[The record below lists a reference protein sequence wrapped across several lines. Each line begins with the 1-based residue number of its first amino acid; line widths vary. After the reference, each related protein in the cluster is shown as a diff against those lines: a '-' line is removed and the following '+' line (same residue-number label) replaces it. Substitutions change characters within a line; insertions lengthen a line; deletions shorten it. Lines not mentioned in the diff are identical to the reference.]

1 MTVQPWIALNDGA
14 HIPQFGLGVWQTEQ
28 GETPEVVRT
37 AIAAGYRHID
47 TAFRY
52 GNQLGVGQGVRE
64 SGIAREALFVTSKLD
79 GEFQGQDRA
88 IAGLDECLRQLQM
101 DYVDLLLIHWPLPQ
115 RNEYVSTWKTFET
128 LVASGKVR
136 SIGVSN
142 FTPAHLDHLRA
153 ETTICPATNQIQLSP
168 RITRP
173 DQVAYGHAHNIVTVS
188 WSPLGQGGDLL
199 SDPTLAAIAQAHGK
213 TPAQIVLRWNIELG
227 LVPIP
232 RSSNPVRLAQNLEIF
247 DFALTPAEIAAIT
260 ALDTGAEKRVDSDVQ
275 GH

>member
-1 MTVQPWIALNDGA
+1 MPIPSVTLNNGLQMPQIGLGTASLND
-14 HIPQFGLGVWQTEQ
+14 T
-28 GETPEVVRT
+28 TVVPVVVN
-37 AIAAGYRHID
+37 AIAAGYRHLD

-79 GEFQGQDRA
+79 GEFQGQERA

>member
-1 MTVQPWIALNDGA
+1 MKIPAVTLNNGLQM
-14 HIPQFGLGVWQTEQ
+14 PQIGLGTWPLKDHDAAPVM
-28 GETPEVVRT
+28 VT
-37 AIAAGYRHID
+37 AIEAGYRHID

-52 GNQLGVGQGVRE
+52 GNQRGVGQGVRD
-64 SGIAREALFVTSKLD
+64 SGIAREELFITSKLD
-79 GEFQGQDRA
+79 GEFQGENRA
-88 IAGLDECLRQLQM
+88 IAGLDACLQQLQM

-115 RNEYVSTWKTFET
+115 RNDYVSTWKTFET

-142 FTPAHLDHLRA
+142 FTPAHLDHLLA

-173 DQVAYGHAHNIVTVS
+173 DQVAYGRAHGIVTVS
-188 WSPLGQGGDLL
+188 WSPLGQGSDLL
-199 SDPTLAAIAQAHGK
+199 SDATLQAIAQKYGK
-213 TPAQIVLRWNIELG
+213 TTAQVVLRWNIELG

-232 RSSNPVRLAQNLEIF
+232 KSSNPVRVVQNLDIF
-247 DFALTPAEIAAIT
+247 DFALTSAEIAAIT
-260 ALDTGAEKRVDSDVQ
+260 ALDTGAEKRVDSDVD

>member
-1 MTVQPWIALNDGA
+1 MTIPAVTLNNGVQM
-14 HIPQFGLGVWQTEQ
+14 PQIGLGTWPLKDHDAAPVM
-28 GETPEVVRT
+28 VT
-37 AIAAGYRHID
+37 AIEAGYRHID

-52 GNQLGVGQGVRE
+52 GNQRGVGQGVRD
-64 SGIAREALFVTSKLD
+64 SGIAREELFITSKLD
-79 GEFQGQDRA
+79 GEFQGENRA
-88 IAGLDECLRQLQM
+88 IAGLDACLQQLQM

-115 RNEYVSTWKTFET
+115 RNDYVSTWKTFET

-142 FTPAHLDHLRA
+142 FTPAHLDHLLA

-173 DQVAYGHAHNIVTVS
+173 DQVAYGRAHGIVTVS
-188 WSPLGQGGDLL
+188 WSPLGQGSDLL
-199 SDPTLAAIAQAHGK
+199 SDPTLVAIAQKYGK
-213 TPAQIVLRWNIELG
+213 TTAQVVLRWNIELG

-232 RSSNPVRLAQNLEIF
+232 KSSNPVRLVQNLDIF
-247 DFALTPAEIAAIT
+247 DFALTSAEIAAIT
-260 ALDTGAEKRVDSDVQ
+260 ALDTGAEKRVDSDVD

>member
-1 MTVQPWIALNDGA
+1 MKIPAVTLNNGVQM
-14 HIPQFGLGVWQTEQ
+14 PQIGLGTWPLKDHDAAPVM
-28 GETPEVVRT
+28 VT
-37 AIAAGYRHID
+37 AIEAGYRHID

-52 GNQLGVGQGVRE
+52 GNQRGVGQGVRD
-64 SGIAREALFVTSKLD
+64 SGIAREELFITSKLD
-79 GEFQGQDRA
+79 GEFQGENRA
-88 IAGLDECLRQLQM
+88 IAGLDACLQQLQM

-142 FTPAHLDHLRA
+142 FTPAHLDHLLA

-173 DQVAYGHAHNIVTVS
+173 DQVAYGRAHGIVTVS
-188 WSPLGQGGDLL
+188 WSPLGQGSDLL
-199 SDPTLAAIAQAHGK
+199 SDPTLVAIAQKYGK
-213 TPAQIVLRWNIELG
+213 TTAQVVLRWNIELG

-232 RSSNPVRLAQNLEIF
+232 KSSNPVRLVQNLDIF
-247 DFALTPAEIAAIT
+247 DFALTSAEIAAIT
-260 ALDTGAEKRVDSDVQ
+260 ALDTGAEKRVDSDVD

>member
-1 MTVQPWIALNDGA
+1 MPIPSVTLNNGLQMPQIGLGTASLNDTTVA
-14 HIPQFGLGVWQTEQ
+14 P
-28 GETPEVVRT
+28 VVVN
-37 AIAAGYRHID
+37 AIEAGYRHID
-47 TAFRY
+47 TAYRY
-52 GNQLGVGQGVRE
+52 GNQLGVGQGVRD
-64 SGIAREALFVTSKLD
+64 SGIAREHLFVTSKLD
-79 GEFQGQDRA
+79 GEFQGENRA
-88 IAGLDECLRQLQM
+88 IAGLDECLAQLQM

-142 FTPAHLDHLRA
+142 FTPAHLDHLRS

-213 TPAQIVLRWNIELG
+213 TPVQIVLRWNIELG

-247 DFALTPAEIAAIT
+247 DFALTPDEIATIT

>member
-1 MTVQPWIALNDGA
+1 MPIPSVTLNNGLQMPQIGLGTASLND
-14 HIPQFGLGVWQTEQ
+14 T
-28 GETPEVVRT
+28 TVVPVVVN
-37 AIAAGYRHID
+37 AIAAGYRHLD

-52 GNQLGVGQGVRE
+52 GNQRGVGQGVRE

-128 LVASGKVR
+128 LVVSGKVR

-168 RITRP
+168 QITRP

-247 DFALTPAEIAAIT
+247 DFALTPVEIATIT

>member
-1 MTVQPWIALNDGA
+1 MTIPSVKLNNGLQM
-14 HIPQFGLGVWQTEQ
+14 PQIGLG
-28 GETPEVVRT
+28 T
-37 AIAAGYRHID
+37 ASLDDDAVAPVIVSAIEAGYRHID

-52 GNQLGVGQGVRE
+52 GNQRGVGKGVRD
-64 SGIAREALFVTSKLD
+64 SGIAREQLFVTTKLD
-79 GEFQGQDRA
+79 GEFQGQNRA
-88 IAGLDECLRQLQM
+88 IVGLDECLQQLQM

-142 FTPAHLDHLRA
+142 FTPAHLEMLHA
-153 ETTICPATNQIQLSP
+153 QTTIRPTTNQIQLSP

-199 SDPTLAAIAQAHGK
+199 SDPTLKAIAHAHGRSI
-213 TPAQIVLRWNIELG
+213 AQIVLRWNIELG

-232 RSSNPVRLAQNLEIF
+232 RSANPVRLAQNLEIF
-247 DFALTPAEIAAIT
+247 DFALTPAQIAAIT

>member
-1 MTVQPWIALNDGA
+1 MSIPTVTLNNGVQM
-14 HIPQFGLGVWQTEQ
+14 PQIGLGTWPLKDHDAAPVM
-28 GETPEVVRT
+28 VT
-37 AIAAGYRHID
+37 AIEAGYRHID
-47 TAFRY
+47 TAYRY
-52 GNQLGVGQGVRE
+52 GNQRGVGQGVRD
-64 SGIAREALFVTSKLD
+64 SGIAREELFITSKLD

-128 LVASGKVR
+128 LVATGKVR

-173 DQVAYGHAHNIVTVS
+173 DQVAYGRAHNIVTVS
-188 WSPLGQGGDLL
+188 WSPLGQGSDLL
-199 SDPTLAAIAQAHGK
+199 SDPTLAAIAQKYGK
-213 TPAQIVLRWNIELG
+213 TAAQVVLRWNIELG

-232 RSSNPVRLAQNLEIF
+232 KSANPVRLTQNLDVF
-247 DFALTPAEIAAIT
+247 DFGLTPAEIAAIT
-260 ALDTGAEKRVDSDVQ
+260 ALDTGAETRVDADVV

>member
-1 MTVQPWIALNDGA
+1 MMIPVVTLNNGVQM
-14 HIPQFGLGVWQTEQ
+14 PQIGLGTWPLKDHDAAPVM
-28 GETPEVVRT
+28 VT
-37 AIAAGYRHID
+37 AIEAGYRHID

-52 GNQLGVGQGVRE
+52 GNQRGVGQGVRD
-64 SGIAREALFVTSKLD
+64 SGIAREELFITSKLD
-79 GEFQGQDRA
+79 GEFQGENRA
-88 IAGLDECLRQLQM
+88 IAGLDACLQQLQM

-115 RNEYVSTWKTFET
+115 RNEYVSTWKTFEA

-142 FTPAHLDHLRA
+142 FTPAHLDHLLA

-173 DQVAYGHAHNIVTVS
+173 DQVAYGRTHNIVTVS
-188 WSPLGQGGDLL
+188 WSPLGQGSDLL
-199 SDPTLAAIAQAHGK
+199 SDATLQAIAQKYGK
-213 TPAQIVLRWNIELG
+213 TTAQVVLRWNIELG

-232 RSSNPVRLAQNLEIF
+232 KSSNPVRLVQNLDIF
-247 DFALTPAEIAAIT
+247 DFALTSAEIAAIM
-260 ALDTGAEKRVDSDVQ
+260 ALDTGAEKRVDSDVD

>member
-1 MTVQPWIALNDGA
+1 MKIPAVTLNNGLQM
-14 HIPQFGLGVWQTEQ
+14 PQIGLGTWPLKDHDAAPVM
-28 GETPEVVRT
+28 VT
-37 AIAAGYRHID
+37 AIEAGYRHID

-52 GNQLGVGQGVRE
+52 GNQRGVGQGVRD
-64 SGIAREALFVTSKLD
+64 SGIAREELFITSKLD
-79 GEFQGQDRA
+79 GEFQGENRA
-88 IAGLDECLRQLQM
+88 IAGLDACLQQLQM

-115 RNEYVSTWKTFET
+115 RNDYVSTWKTFET

-142 FTPAHLDHLRA
+142 FTPAHLDHLLA

-173 DQVAYGHAHNIVTVS
+173 DQVAYGRANGIVTVS
-188 WSPLGQGGDLL
+188 WSPLGQGSDLL
-199 SDPTLAAIAQAHGK
+199 SDPTLQAIAQKYGK
-213 TPAQIVLRWNIELG
+213 TTAQVVLRWNIELG

-232 RSSNPVRLAQNLEIF
+232 KSANPVRLVQNLDIF
-247 DFALTPAEIAAIT
+247 DFALTSAEIAAIT
-260 ALDTGAEKRVDSDVQ
+260 ALDTGAEKRVDSDVD

>member
-1 MTVQPWIALNDGA
+1 MPIPSVTLNNGLQMPQIGLGTASLND
-14 HIPQFGLGVWQTEQ
+14 IT
-28 GETPEVVRT
+28 VVPVVVN
-37 AIAAGYRHID
+37 AIAAGYRHLD

-52 GNQLGVGQGVRE
+52 GNQRGVGQGVRE

-88 IAGLDECLRQLQM
+88 IAGLDECLSQLQM

-213 TPAQIVLRWNIELG
+213 TSAQIVLRWNIELG

-247 DFALTPAEIAAIT
+247 DFALTPAEIATIT

>member
-1 MTVQPWIALNDGA
+1 MPIPSVTLNNGLQMPQIGLGTASLND
-14 HIPQFGLGVWQTEQ
+14 T
-28 GETPEVVRT
+28 TVVPVVVN

-247 DFALTPAEIAAIT
+247 DFALTPAEIATIT

>member
-1 MTVQPWIALNDGA
+1 MTIPAVTLNDGRQM
-14 HIPQFGLGVWQTEQ
+14 PQIGLGTASLNDATVA
-28 GETPEVVRT
+28 PVIVT
-37 AIAAGYRHID
+37 AIEAGYRHID

-52 GNQLGVGQGVRE
+52 GNQRGVGQGVRD
-64 SGIAREALFVTSKLD
+64 SGIAREELFITSKLD
-79 GEFQGQDRA
+79 GEFQGENRA
-88 IAGLDECLRQLQM
+88 IAGLDECLAQLQM

-115 RNEYVSTWKTFET
+115 RNQYVSTWKTFET

-173 DQVAYGHAHNIVTVS
+173 DQVAYGRAHGIVTVS

-199 SDPTLAAIAQAHGK
+199 SDPTLQAIADAHGK
-213 TPAQIVLRWNIELG
+213 TLGQIVLRWNIELG

-232 RSSNPVRLAQNLEIF
+232 RSSNPARLAQNLAVF
-247 DFALTPAEIAAIT
+247 DFSLTSAEIAAIT
-260 ALDTGAEKRVDSDVQ
+260 ALDTGAEKRVDSDVD

>member
-1 MTVQPWIALNDGA
+1 MPILSVTLNNGLQMPQIGLGTASLND
-14 HIPQFGLGVWQTEQ
+14 T
-28 GETPEVVRT
+28 TVVPVVVN

-88 IAGLDECLRQLQM
+88 IAGLDECLSQLQM

-247 DFALTPAEIAAIT
+247 DFALTPAEIATIT

>member
-1 MTVQPWIALNDGA
+1 MTIPTVILNDGRK
-14 HIPQFGLGVWQTEQ
+14 IPQIGLGTASLNDAAVA
-28 GETPEVVRT
+28 PVMVT
-37 AIAAGYRHID
+37 AIEAGYRHID

-52 GNQLGVGQGVRE
+52 GNQRGVGQGVRD
-64 SGIAREALFVTSKLD
+64 SGIAREELFITSKLD
-79 GEFQGQDRA
+79 GEFQGENRA
-88 IAGLDECLRQLQM
+88 IAGLDECLAQLQM

-115 RNEYVSTWKTFET
+115 RNQYVSTWKTFET

-173 DQVAYGHAHNIVTVS
+173 DQVAYGRAHGIVTVS

-199 SDPTLAAIAQAHGK
+199 SDPTLQAIADAHGK
-213 TPAQIVLRWNIELG
+213 TLGQIVLRWNIELG

-232 RSSNPVRLAQNLEIF
+232 RSSNPARLAQNLAVF
-247 DFALTPAEIAAIT
+247 DFSLTSAEIAAIT
-260 ALDTGAEKRVDSDVQ
+260 ALDTGAEKRVDSDVD

>member
-1 MTVQPWIALNDGA
+1 MPIPSVTLNNGLQMPQIGLGTASLNDTTVVPVVVNA
-14 HIPQFGLGVWQTEQ
+14 I
-28 GETPEVVRT
+28 EV
-37 AIAAGYRHID
+37 GYRHID
-47 TAFRY
+47 TAYRY
-52 GNQLGVGQGVRE
+52 GNQRGVGQGVRE

-128 LVASGKVR
+128 LVVSGKVR

-142 FTPAHLDHLRA
+142 FTPAHLDHLRS

-247 DFALTPAEIAAIT
+247 DFALTPAEIATIT

>member
-1 MTVQPWIALNDGA
+1 MTIPSVTLNNGLQM
-14 HIPQFGLGVWQTEQ
+14 PQIGLGTWPLKDHDAAPVM
-28 GETPEVVRT
+28 VT
-37 AIAAGYRHID
+37 AIEAGYRHID
-47 TAFRY
+47 TAYRY
-52 GNQLGVGQGVRE
+52 GNQRGVGQGVCD
-64 SGIAREALFVTSKLD
+64 SGIAREELFITSKLD
-79 GEFQGQDRA
+79 GEFQGENRA

-115 RNEYVSTWKTFET
+115 RNDYVSTWKTFET

-142 FTPAHLDHLRA
+142 FTPAHLDHLLA

-173 DQVAYGHAHNIVTVS
+173 DQVAYGRTHNIVTVS
-188 WSPLGQGGDLL
+188 WSPLGQGSDLL
-199 SDPTLAAIAQAHGK
+199 SDPTLAAIAQKYGK
-213 TPAQIVLRWNIELG
+213 TAAQVVLRWNIELG

-232 RSSNPVRLAQNLEIF
+232 KSANPVRLVQNLDIF
-247 DFALTPAEIAAIT
+247 DFGLTSAEIAAIT
-260 ALDTGAEKRVDSDVQ
+260 ALDTGAEKRVDSDVD